1 MNPQEAGMVYDM
13 AKKLAAVDVIRSSDF
28 GQLVVSGT
36 DRIQMM
42 QKVEGW
48 NMDVEDKLDSLRA
61 FEVF

>member
-48 NMDVEDKLDSLRA
+48 TLDVDDKLDSLRA